1 MPHNAG
7 YMHVEQRSPPAIR
20 KRPSST
26 KMTPPSTSGSLWRSL
41 LVLSPL
47 FTLLP
52 WLCVKMHYKLPT
64 PRGDGLGVSEIN
76 IMEHIQALENIGYRT
91 VGTEEAVAGEVY
103 VYERVKELQQ
113 RCNAAGV
120 MSCDVW
126 WQQGD
131 GLHQFDI
138 MGHAVLKS
146 YQGISNIILRIAD
159 PNSTHTID
167 GTPMRNAVLLN
178 AHIDSALPSRGAA
191 DDGIG
196 VGVMLDVARV
206 LIDRNQP
213 IAGAAIFL
221 FNGAEETL
229 QDASHLY
236 STQHETAPTVKTVIN
251 LEAAGTTG
259 PALLFQATSKEM
271 IEAYAHVPRP
281 HTTVV
286 AADVFS
292 SGIILSDTDFVQFE
306 KYLNISGLDIATT
319 GHSYYYHTRKDS
331 VENIERGS
339 AQHMADSTIAVLDHL
354 LVEGSPLNTDSP
366 WSPPD
371 LVYYSLYD
379 AIYVHYSVKAATYIY
394 GATAL
399 VFVALLVA
407 RMHGG
412 WRTYAKAIAGAF
424 GSFFAGLIAA
434 LFVAVFLRYGLGRGQ
449 SWFWH
454 EHLPVVLFGLPALT
468 ASYTFQHWLFRRP
481 SPHVEHASAYGAL
494 ALPIILMVLL
504 QAFHIRSAYLFFNV
518 ASAGLVLLACSE
530 GVAMARGR
538 CHHVNFAFGYFA
550 WTTTSMVFAVE
561 GTTAFLDI
569 FVPLTGRMGKEAP
582 TEIIIAVLSAFCTYV
597 FMPTL
602 VPFFHRWS
610 RDTQRKIIL
619 FLLLASTITIAIFA
633 SWMPYNAEHPKRI
646 GVQFMYNVGHKRH
659 RRGAHC

>member
-1 MPHNAG
+1 MPQNAG
-7 YMHVEQRSPPAIR
+7 YMHVEPRSPVVR
-20 KRPSST
+20 KRPSINMASA
-26 KMTPPSTSGSLWRSL
+26 PFQRSLWRSL

-52 WLCVKMHYKLPT
+52 WLCVKLHYKLPE
-64 PRGDGLGVSEIN
+64 PRGDGPDVSEVN
-76 IMEHIQALENIGYRT
+76 IMAHIQALEDIGYRT

-103 VYERVKELQQ
+103 VYERVKELQK

-120 MSCDVW
+120 MQCDVW

-167 GTPMRNAVLLN
+167 GTPIRNAVLLN

-236 STQHETAPTVKTVIN
+236 STSHETASTVKTVIN

-271 IEAYAHVPRP
+271 IEAYGHVPRP

-354 LVEGSPLNTDSP
+354 LTEGSPLNTDSP

-371 LVYYSLYD
+371 LVYFSLYD
-379 AIYVHYSVKAATYIY
+379 VIYVHYSVQAATYIY
-394 GATAL
+394 GLTAAL
-399 VFVALLVA
+399 FVLLLVTRA
-407 RMHGG
+407 RG
-412 WRTYAKAIAGAF
+412 WTTYGKAIVGAF
-424 GSFFAGLIAA
+424 GSFFVGLLAA
-434 LFVAVFLRYGLGRGQ
+434 VSVAVFLRYGLGRGQ

-454 EHLPVVLFGLPALT
+454 EHLPVILFGLPALT
-468 ASYTFQHWLFRRP
+468 ASYAFQYWLFRP
-481 SPHVEHASAYGAL
+481 SSAVEHASAYGAL
-494 ALPIILMVLL
+494 SLPVIIMVLL
-504 QAFHIRSAYLFFNV
+504 QLFRIRSAYLFFNV
-518 ASAGLVLLACSE
+518 AATGLVLLACSE
-530 GVAMARGR
+530 AVAIARGR
-538 CHHVNFAFGYFA
+538 YHHVSFTFGYFA
-550 WTTTSMVFAVE
+550 WTATSMIFAVE

-610 RDTQRKIIL
+610 RDTQRRMIL
-619 FLLLASTITIAIFA
+619 VLLFASTLTIAIFA
-633 SWMPYNAEHPKRI
+633 SWMPYDAEHPKRI
-646 GVQFMYNVGHKRH
+646 GVQYMYNVSGSSQQTNRH
-659 RRGAHC
+659 R